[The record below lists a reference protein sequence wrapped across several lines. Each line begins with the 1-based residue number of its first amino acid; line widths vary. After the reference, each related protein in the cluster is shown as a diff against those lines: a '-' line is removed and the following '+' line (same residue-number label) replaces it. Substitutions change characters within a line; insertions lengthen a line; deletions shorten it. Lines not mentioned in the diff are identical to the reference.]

1 MLTIKT
7 TKRRQSRRSGVF
19 IVNFEH
25 VFTPFSSLFNANS
38 EQTNFSLALECT
50 DAQLPR
56 KLLEQSNCKS

>member
-38 EQTNFSLALECT
+38 EQTNFG
-50 DAQLPR
+50 
-56 KLLEQSNCKS
+56 